1 MIKNADGVEFIKKE
15 KYDKLQSELDK
26 AKAENKKLQMPRL
39 ELIDQLQADL
49 EQCKVAMALNK
60 PCNVAFERENIQLQ
74 KALSR
79 AIELLEDVYSGG
91 FYDHLKA
98 EIEKLKALKIRC

>member
-1 MIKNADGVEFIKKE
+1 MMDITKIGEMIDSSGAYYTVKE
-15 KYDKLQSELDK
+15 VNEAQHFVLD
-26 AKAENKKLQMPRL
+26 
-39 ELIDQLQADL
+39 LQADL
-49 EQCKVAMALNK
+49 EQCKVAMALYK
-60 PCNVAFERENIQLQ
+60 PCNVAFEKENKQLQ

-91 FYDHLKA
+91 FFDHLKA

>member
-1 MIKNADGVEFIKKE
+1 MMSME
-15 KYDKLQSELDK
+15 ELDV
-26 AKAENKKLQMPRL
+26 AEMACELLREKVNK
-39 ELIDQLQADL
+39 LQADL

-60 PCNVAFERENIQLQ
+60 PCNVAFERENKQLQ

-79 AIELLEDVYSGG
+79 AIELLEEVYSGG

-98 EIEKLKALKIRC
+98 EIEKLKALKKGGA